1 MVVTTGSSS
10 SVSMAVVKGGGAGGA
25 AGSSLE
31 DDILIAVESVL
42 GSTCDED
49 PGVEDSSS
57 FFEAMMIYRSSWQ
70 LCKSFPLITLTHT
83 RH

>member
-57 FFEAMMIYRSSWQ
+57 FFEAMMIFALAGSYANPFLLS
-70 LCKSFPLITLTHT
+70 H
-83 RH
+83 